1 MGGKSSELVLTWTTS
16 ETQWTVEKVKHMAK
30 DADPAFE
37 VATVKPSDPKN
48 GNSGFHSGDGRRIN
62 CDNRTLDDM
71 LSFVYGVHSKQIIN
85 APDWASTQRWDI
97 DGYPDVP
104 GEPSYK
110 QMQGMYRKLIE
121 DRFALKLHLET
132 RDLAAYVLSVNKSGA
147 KMTKSADQEA

>member
-104 GEPSYK
+104 GEPGYK

-121 DRFALKLHLET
+121 DRFALKLHLGNLCTSPSFE
-132 RDLAAYVLSVNKSGA
+132 RDGLQPVRKCR
-147 KMTKSADQEA
+147 

>member
-121 DRFALKLHLET
+121 DRFALKLHP
-132 RDLAAYVLSVNKSGA
+132 RDAGPGCLCA
-147 KMTKSADQEA
+147 